1 MCGLLTEAFL
11 IFITVPARPASGD
24 GMRLQQAPRT
34 KPARVIAAAAL
45 AILPALRT
53 APAAAQSDASI
64 QIQPTVPAD
73 IPGGAQNANLTQA
86 AIFAG
91 QEFIGLNWPAT
102 AGTRETPDTS
112 QFFGQN
118 GTAGG
123 SPLVWETLRA
133 KVELFPGNGS
143 ASQGPHGWDAGPPS
157 YGYGESAAYIYNPGA
172 VGTTDGNVAAC
183 TGQQPP
189 AQPAWINL
197 DEVTQIGLDT
207 MYAGVLPSGG
217 SGGNTAPQL
226 IRFMAKANSIEY
238 AYVVQN
244 QYWYKSSGLTAA
256 QTNFVNAVDNNTP
269 PPQPY
274 VFFPAGTIEVKAAWR
289 PLAPADNPAH
299 FHTATVRFY
308 ETGANNFP
316 CYIEAQWALI
326 ALHIIQK
333 TPTAP
338 AFIFATFEQAEN
350 ILTATGASVE
360 NTDGAV
366 IKPQPNP
373 TTPAQ
378 TYMDSP
384 TDPQVS
390 IVGSTYCTPQQQ
402 LFYLETSGN
411 SGVPDRRRHLRRS
424 ALSRHSAADHR
435 GQCDRAQCDRAV
447 HRRQQGRQLALGLL
461 QAGERAGGAVRQE
474 PDRQRSRQHP

>member
-1 MCGLLTEAFL
+1 VW
-11 IFITVPARPASGD
+11 TVDRSFFDIYHRAC
-24 GMRLQQAPRT
+24 APGIRGWHE
-34 KPARVIAAAAL
+34 IAASATDKTRARYRRGGPRHPTG
-45 AILPALRT
+45 PADR
-53 APAAAQSDASI
+53 AGSSAERRVNPDPAK
-64 QIQPTVPAD
+64 VPAD

-86 AIFAG
+86 AIFAW
-91 QEFIGLNWPAT
+91 QEFIGLNWPAA

-390 IVGSTYCTPQQQ
+390 IVGSTYCSPQQQ